1 MIAMARV
8 YLPSG
13 LTRHTGGVDTV
24 EIAAARLP
32 DLLAALRDRFPQ
44 IADRLEEMAVAIDG
58 EIHNDADYLS
68 LKSDSEVHFVPRIAG
83 GSSSRQSPVTCQSCS
98 DQSTRFL

>member
-1 MIAMARV
+1 MARV

-58 EIHNDADYLS
+58 EIYADPGYQPLRA
-68 LKSDSEVHFVPRIAG
+68 DSEVHLVPRIAG
-83 GSSSRQSPVTCQSCS
+83 G
-98 DQSTRFL
+98 